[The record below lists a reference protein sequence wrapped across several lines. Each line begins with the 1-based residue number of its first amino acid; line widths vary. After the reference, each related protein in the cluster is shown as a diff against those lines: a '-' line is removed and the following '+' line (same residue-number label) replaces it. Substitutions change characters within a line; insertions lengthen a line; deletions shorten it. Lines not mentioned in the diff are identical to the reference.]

1 MPSAPA
7 DRTDRTRLDG
17 RPWHSML
24 AEETTRCLGVHRAA
38 GLSTDDARV
47 RAAEYGPNALEERAG
62 RGLRQILWE
71 QVSSVM
77 IVILMV
83 AGVLA
88 LLFKSGDGPPLDAI
102 AIFAIIVLFVVLG
115 VLQEYR
121 AQRAIAALRRMSSPT
136 VKAVRDGRLKELSA
150 HELVP
155 GDVVR
160 LETGSVVPA
169 DCRILESVNLRVQEA
184 ALTGESEPIE
194 KVVGAFDRVDLPL
207 GDRRNMGYMGTFV
220 TYGRG
225 EAVVVET
232 GMRTELGKI
241 ATMIQSVE
249 HEPTP
254 LQKRLDRLGK
264 TLAVIAVVVAA
275 AVALIGLVV
284 EGKTWAEVL
293 IIAIAIAVAIVPEGL
308 PAVQTFA
315 LAIGAQ
321 RMAKRKALIRKLPAV
336 ETLGSVTVICSD
348 KTGTLTQNRM
358 TVTALVTMEG
368 RVDLDTE
375 AGSYATPPQR
385 PSLPALV
392 GGAGLCS
399 DATLSDDGETGVGDP
414 TEVALVVA
422 ARRYGLGRASLE
434 ACLPRV
440 AEVPFDSVRKLM
452 TTVHRMPAVGEL
464 PAGVQCM
471 EEGLDG
477 HSFAVFT
484 KGAADHLLGICHRV
498 LENGRVR
505 PLTESDRAAMHE
517 ANIALASQGVRVL
530 GVGFRG
536 LAAAPDDPAPET
548 VERDL
553 VFLGLVGMID
563 PPRPEAKAAVARCRT
578 AGIRTIMITGDHP
591 DTARSIAAD
600 LGMTTPAGRVV
611 TGAELERMSDA
622 DLREALQDPDANCF
636 ARVSPEHKL
645 RIVGALQR
653 LGHVVAMTGDGVND
667 APALKRADIGVA
679 MGITGTDVAK
689 EAADMVLLDD
699 NFATIVAAVEEG
711 RVVYDNLRRFIMFS
725 ISGNVAK
732 VIVVAASPLIGLVA
746 MLKPIQILLSNLFT
760 DGLLGLGMGMEAPE
774 RNTMSR
780 PPYAPGESVFSRGVG
795 RHIAIIGPVIG
806 LLLLALGYYQ
816 WQLLGLPNLLNIG
829 DEAVRSQVASSP
841 DVILWGTL
849 MFTALALMQVGRA
862 LSSRSFIDPFW
873 RQPLRTNKVL
883 VGMILAVAMLQMLVV
898 YLPGA
903 QAFFSTTSLSA
914 LNLLLCVGFSVVVL
928 VIMEA
933 LKALE
938 RRRRGGISGINDTF
952 PLVQ

>member
-7 DRTDRTRLDG
+7 DRTDRTPPNA
-17 RPWHSML
+17 RPWHTMP
-24 AEETTRCLGVHRAA
+24 AEETASRLGVHRSE

-47 RAAEYGPNALEERAG
+47 RAAEYGSNALEEKAG
-62 RGLRQILWE
+62 RSVWQILWE

-83 AGVLA
+83 AGLLA
-88 LLFKSGDGPPLDAI
+88 LLFKGGDGPPLDAI

-136 VKAVRDGRLKELSA
+136 VKAVRDGQLKELSA

-169 DCRILESVNLRVQEA
+169 DCRIVESVNLRIQEA

-194 KVVGAFDRVDLPL
+194 KVAAALDLADLPL

-225 EAVVVET
+225 EALVVET

-264 TLAVIAVVVAA
+264 TLAVIALVVAA
-275 AVALIGLVV
+275 AVALIGLLV

-321 RMAKRKALIRKLPAV
+321 RMVKRNALIRKLPAV

-358 TVTALVTMEG
+358 TVTALATMEG
-368 RVDLDTE
+368 RIDLDS
-375 AGSYATPPQR
+375 ADRSCAMPPQR

-392 GGAGLCS
+392 TGAALCS
-399 DATLSDDGETGVGDP
+399 DATLDGNGESGVGDP

-422 ARRYGLGRASLE
+422 AHRYGLGRIDLE
-434 ACLPRV
+434 AHLPRV
-440 AEVPFDSVRKLM
+440 AEVPFDSDRKLM
-452 TTVHRMPAVGEL
+452 STVHRLPFDSGL
-464 PAGVQCM
+464 PAAVAGM
-471 EEGLDG
+471 DG
-477 HSFAVFT
+477 GIDGRPFVAFT
-484 KGAADHLLGICHRV
+484 KGAADHLLAACDRV
-498 LENGRVR
+498 LDSGQVR
-505 PLTESDRAAMHE
+505 PVTDADRAAIRE
-517 ANIALASQGVRVL
+517 ANSGMACQGIRVL

-536 LAAAPDDPAPET
+536 LAAAPDDQDPGK

-563 PPRPEAKAAVARCRT
+563 PPRPEARVAVARCRT
-578 AGIRTIMITGDHP
+578 AGIRTVMITGDHP
-591 DTARSIAAD
+591 DTARSIAVE
-600 LGMTTPAGRVV
+600 LGMTTPDGRVV

-622 DLREALQDPDANCF
+622 DLRGVLQDPDANCF

-679 MGITGTDVAK
+679 MGITGTDVSK

-760 DGLLGLGMGMEAPE
+760 DGLLGLGMGMEAAE

-806 LLLLALGYYQ
+806 LLLLALGYQQ
-816 WQLLGLPNLLNIG
+816 WQLLGLPNLLAIG
-829 DEAVRSQVASSP
+829 DEAVRSQLASSP

-862 LSSRSFIDPFW
+862 LSSRSFTEPFW
-873 RQPLRTNKVL
+873 RQPLRTNRVL
-883 VGMILAVAMLQMLVV
+883 VGMILAVVLLQMVVV
-898 YLPGA
+898 YAPGA

-914 LNLLLCVGFSVVVL
+914 LNLLLCVGFAVAVL

-938 RRRRGGISGINDTF
+938 RRRRGGIRGT
-952 PLVQ
+952 Q

>member
-358 TVTALVTMEG
+358 TVTALVTMERSG
-368 RVDLDTE
+368 RPRHRSRKL
-375 AGSYATPPQR
+375 R
-385 PSLPALV
+385 
-392 GGAGLCS
+392 
-399 DATLSDDGETGVGDP
+399 DAS
-414 TEVALVVA
+414 AAAVA
-422 ARRYGLGRASLE
+422 ARTGRG
-434 ACLPRV
+434 C
-440 AEVPFDSVRKLM
+440 
-452 TTVHRMPAVGEL
+452 
-464 PAGVQCM
+464 
-471 EEGLDG
+471 
-477 HSFAVFT
+477 
-484 KGAADHLLGICHRV
+484 
-498 LENGRVR
+498 
-505 PLTESDRAAMHE
+505 
-517 ANIALASQGVRVL
+517 
-530 GVGFRG
+530 
-536 LAAAPDDPAPET
+536 
-548 VERDL
+548 
-553 VFLGLVGMID
+553 
-563 PPRPEAKAAVARCRT
+563 
-578 AGIRTIMITGDHP
+578 
-591 DTARSIAAD
+591 
-600 LGMTTPAGRVV
+600 
-611 TGAELERMSDA
+611 
-622 DLREALQDPDANCF
+622 
-636 ARVSPEHKL
+636 
-645 RIVGALQR
+645 GALQR
-653 LGHVVAMTGDGVND
+653 
-667 APALKRADIGVA
+667 
-679 MGITGTDVAK
+679 
-689 EAADMVLLDD
+689 
-699 NFATIVAAVEEG
+699 
-711 RVVYDNLRRFIMFS
+711 
-725 ISGNVAK
+725 
-732 VIVVAASPLIGLVA
+732 
-746 MLKPIQILLSNLFT
+746 
-760 DGLLGLGMGMEAPE
+760 
-774 RNTMSR
+774 
-780 PPYAPGESVFSRGVG
+780 
-795 RHIAIIGPVIG
+795 RHP
-806 LLLLALGYYQ
+806 
-816 WQLLGLPNLLNIG
+816 
-829 DEAVRSQVASSP
+829 
-841 DVILWGTL
+841 
-849 MFTALALMQVGRA
+849 
-862 LSSRSFIDPFW
+862 
-873 RQPLRTNKVL
+873 
-883 VGMILAVAMLQMLVV
+883 
-898 YLPGA
+898 
-903 QAFFSTTSLSA
+903 
-914 LNLLLCVGFSVVVL
+914 
-928 VIMEA
+928 
-933 LKALE
+933 E
-938 RRRRGGISGINDTF
+938 RRRRDRRRRPHRSRAGGGGPPLRPGPGQPRGLPTARGGGAVRLGAEADDDGSPHAGGWRASRWSPMHGRRTRRALLRRPHQGRSRPPAGHLSIGSSKTAGSVHSPTQTAQPCMRRTSHWPPREFACWASDFAAWLRHPTTRLRRRWNAISCSWASSA
-952 PLVQ
+952 